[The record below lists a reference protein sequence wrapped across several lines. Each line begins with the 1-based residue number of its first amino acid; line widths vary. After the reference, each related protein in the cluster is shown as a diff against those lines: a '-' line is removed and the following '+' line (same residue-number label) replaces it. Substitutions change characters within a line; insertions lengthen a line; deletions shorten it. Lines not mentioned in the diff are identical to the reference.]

1 MALPE
6 PKAGVQRLF
15 DQLSGPYARLVFSRL
30 RRETQADAAWVRP
43 RAGEKVLDL
52 ACGPGTL
59 ALELVGYG
67 CRVYAVDLAEQMIA
81 RAQAARRRRRCPPV
95 HFAVADVEQLPLPG
109 DSFDLVACAFSFADF
124 PAPVQAVAEIC
135 RVTRRGGR
143 VAVLEAVAPEDPAQ
157 GAELDRLERLRS
169 GGVSAHLLSLTELAA
184 LFRQAS
190 LELLDATVSERKRR
204 LEDWL
209 RAAVGEGGIPAQRR
223 LQRHLRAKLLETA
236 RRDAAGLHIER
247 HRGHWF
253 FSPKVVRLLWR
264 KP

>member
-1 MALPE
+1 MTLPE

-30 RRETQADAAWVRP
+30 RRETQADVAWVRP

-209 RAAVGEGGIPAQRR
+209 GAAVGEGGVPAQRR

-253 FSPKVVRLLWR
+253 FSAKVARLLWR

>member
-15 DQLSGPYARLVFSRL
+15 NRLSGPYARVIFSRL
-30 RRETQADAAWVRP
+30 QRETQADVAWVRP

-52 ACGPGTL
+52 ACGPGTQ

-81 RAQAARRRRRCPPV
+81 RAQVARRRRRCPPV

-109 DSFDLVACAFSFADF
+109 DVFDLVACAFSFADF
-124 PAPVQAVAEIC
+124 PAPVQAVAEMC

-157 GAELDRLERLRS
+157 SAGLDRLERPPPA
-169 GGVSAHLLSLTELAA
+169 GGSPPPPSPAELTP
-184 LFRQAS
+184 LFPPAGPWLVRRQG
-190 LELLDATVSERKRR
+190 LERKR
-204 LEDWL
+204 
-209 RAAVGEGGIPAQRR
+209 P
-223 LQRHLRAKLLETA
+223 
-236 RRDAAGLHIER
+236 
-247 HRGHWF
+247 
-253 FSPKVVRLLWR
+253 
-264 KP
+264 